1 MVDVGI
7 VLAGSQNFRSQAWYC
22 W

>member
-7 VLAGSQNFRSQAWYC
+7 VLAGGQNFRSQAWYC